1 MIWNSF
7 KLFGCMEGEGKEEKG
22 RGSFCMVRKGK
33 NERK

>member
-22 RGSFCMVRKGK
+22 RGFLVWLERGK